1 MPRPATS
8 SRAVYPAHREAD
20 VVLRD
25 GSTVHVRPVRRNDR
39 EALKKFLERLS
50 TDSRSLRFFS
60 LGVNLDGAAE
70 WAADVDYERRFGLV
84 ALGGSRQAVVG
95 HATFAR
101 DDPDD
106 DRAEV
111 AFEVAD
117 AYQGN
122 GLGTILLAHLAEAAK
137 EHGVSVFEAE
147 VLPHNHRMVEVF
159 RESGFAVRT
168 RSSADVLR
176 VEFPT
181 EMSDDALQ
189 RFDERDCNAAA
200 AAVRRFL
207 RPQSV
212 AVIGASRER
221 GTVGGEIFHNLISTT
236 FNGPVYPVNPRAS
249 VVQSVPAF
257 GSVRDI
263 LADVDL
269 AVVSVPASLV
279 PEVARQC
286 AGKGVGA
293 LLVISAGFAETG
305 EEGRARQEELLGIC
319 RDAGMRLVG
328 PNCLGVLNAAPDVR
342 LNAMFGPLF
351 PPHGH
356 VGFLSQSGA
365 LGLAVIDYAN
375 ELGLG
380 LSSFVSVGNK
390 ADISGNDL
398 IQYWE
403 SDPDTDVILLYLE
416 SFGNPRKFARIARR
430 VGRAKPIVAVKSG
443 RSSAGARATSSHTGA
458 LISASDVTVD
468 SLFRQAGVIRTDTLA
483 ELFDVA
489 RVLANQ
495 PVPHGKRIA
504 IVTNAGGPGI
514 LCADTCESRDL
525 EVPELPDAAHEELA
539 SFLPPEA
546 SLANPLDMIATAS
559 AEHYRRALEVL
570 ARHDCADA
578 IVAIF
583 IPPLATR
590 SEDVARE
597 IRNAVDSFESPLPVV
612 SVFMSSE
619 GKPPELASEHG
630 AIPAFA
636 FPEDAA
642 RALARA
648 VEYGTWSGS
657 PEGAIPRFDDVRPE
671 EAGAVIAS
679 ALGRRAE
686 WLAPDEVERLLGC
699 YGLPVVESRAAR
711 TSDEAAAAAGELG
724 GAVALKAVAPSLVHK
739 TELGAVALDL
749 PGPEAVRET
758 AERMAGRLAEA
769 GHKPTGFLVQRMAPP
784 GVEMLVG
791 VAHDALFGPVVA
803 CGAGGVTAEVMKD
816 VAVNIT
822 PLTDRDARAMITSLR
837 SYPLLDGFRGAPRAD
852 VESLE
857 ELVLRVGAMVEA
869 HPEVAEMDCNPVI
882 VSPDGAVIVDA
893 RVRVEAVA
901 PPGPSPTV

>member
-1 MPRPATS
+1 MPQPATS

-25 GSTVHVRPVRRNDR
+25 GSTVHVRPVRPRDDR

-50 TDSRSLRFFS
+50 PDSRSLRFFS
-60 LGVNLDGAAE
+60 LGVNLDGAAQ
-70 WAADVDYERRFGLV
+70 WAADVDYHRRFGLV
-84 ALGGSRQAVVG
+84 ALGGRRQAIVG
-95 HATFAR
+95 HASFNR

-122 GLGTILLAHLAEAAK
+122 GLGTILLAHLAEAA
-137 EHGVSVFEAE
+137 EEQGVSVFEAE

-168 RSSADVLR
+168 RSSPDVLR

-181 EMSDDALQ
+181 EMSDDALE
-189 RFDERDCNAAA
+189 RFDERERTAAT

-207 RPQSV
+207 RPHSV
-212 AVIGASRER
+212 AVLGASRER

-236 FNGPVYPVNPRAS
+236 FNGPVYPVNPRAP

-263 LADVDL
+263 LADVEL
-269 AVVSVPASLV
+269 AVLSVPAALV

-286 AGKGVGA
+286 ASKGVGA

-305 EEGRARQEELLGIC
+305 DEGRKRQEELLAIC

-328 PNCLGVLNAAPDVR
+328 PNCLGVLNASPDVR

-351 PPHGH
+351 PPHGN

-403 SDPDTDVILLYLE
+403 SDDDTDVVLLYLE

-430 VGRAKPIVAVKSG
+430 VGRSKPIVAVKSG

-489 RVLANQ
+489 RLLANQ
-495 PVPHGKRIA
+495 PVPSGRRVA

-514 LCADTCESRDL
+514 LCADTCESRGLD
-525 EVPELPDAAHEELA
+525 VPELPEAARAELA

-546 SLANPLDMIATAS
+546 SLANPLDMIATAP
-559 AEHYRRALEVL
+559 AEHYRHALEVL

-578 IVAIF
+578 I
-583 IPPLATR
+583 
-590 SEDVARE
+590 
-597 IRNAVDSFESPLPVV
+597 
-612 SVFMSSE
+612 
-619 GKPPELASEHG
+619 
-630 AIPAFA
+630 
-636 FPEDAA
+636 
-642 RALARA
+642 
-648 VEYGTWSGS
+648 SG
-657 PEGAIPRFDDVRPE
+657 
-671 EAGAVIAS
+671 
-679 ALGRRAE
+679 
-686 WLAPDEVERLLGC
+686 
-699 YGLPVVESRAAR
+699 
-711 TSDEAAAAAGELG
+711 
-724 GAVALKAVAPSLVHK
+724 
-739 TELGAVALDL
+739 DL
-749 PGPEAVRET
+749 HSTPG
-758 AERMAGRLAEA
+758 
-769 GHKPTGFLVQRMAPP
+769 
-784 GVEMLVG
+784 
-791 VAHDALFGPVVA
+791 D
-803 CGAGGVTAEVMKD
+803 
-816 VAVNIT
+816 
-822 PLTDRDARAMITSLR
+822 SLR
-837 SYPLLDGFRGAPRAD
+837 GRGA
-852 VESLE
+852 
-857 ELVLRVGAMVEA
+857 
-869 HPEVAEMDCNPVI
+869 
-882 VSPDGAVIVDA
+882 
-893 RVRVEAVA
+893 
-901 PPGPSPTV
+901 

>member
-1 MPRPATS
+1 
-8 SRAVYPAHREAD
+8 
-20 VVLRD
+20 
-25 GSTVHVRPVRRNDR
+25 VHVRPTHPDDR
-39 EALKKFLERLS
+39 EALKKFLEHLS
-50 TDSRSLRFFS
+50 PDSRSLRFFS
-60 LGVNLDGAAE
+60 LGVNLDGAAQ

-84 ALGGSRQAVVG
+84 ALGGRRQTIVG
-95 HATFAR
+95 HASFNR

-122 GLGTILLAHLAEAAK
+122 GLGTILLAHLAEAAQ
-137 EHGVSVFEAE
+137 EQGVSVFEAE

-168 RSSADVLR
+168 RSDPDVLR

-181 EMSDDALQ
+181 EMSDDALE
-189 RFDERDCNAAA
+189 RFDERERTAAA

-207 RPQSV
+207 QPASV
-212 AVIGASRER
+212 AVVGASRER

-236 FNGPVYPVNPRAS
+236 FNGPVYPVNPHAP

-263 LADVDL
+263 LANVEL
-269 AVVSVPASLV
+269 AVVSVPAALV
-279 PEVARQC
+279 ADVARQC
-286 AGKGVGA
+286 AAKGVGA

-305 EEGRARQEELLGIC
+305 DEGRARQEELLAIC

-328 PNCLGVLNAAPDVR
+328 PNCLGVLNASPEVR

-351 PPHGH
+351 PPHGN

-403 SDPDTDVILLYLE
+403 SDDDTDVILLYLE
-416 SFGNPRKFARIARR
+416 SFGNPRKFSRIARR
-430 VGRAKPIVAVKSG
+430 VARSKPIVAVKSG

-489 RVLANQ
+489 RLLANQ
-495 PVPHGKRIA
+495 PVPRGRRVA

-514 LCADTCESRDL
+514 LCADTCEARGL
-525 EVPELPDAAHEELA
+525 EVAELPPAAAAELA
-539 SFLPPEA
+539 SFLPGEA
-546 SLANPLDMIATAS
+546 SIANPVDMIATAP
-559 AEHYRRALEVL
+559 ADHYRRALGVL

-578 IVAIF
+578 VIAIF

-590 SEDVARE
+590 SGDVARE
-597 IRNAVDSFESPLPVV
+597 IRQAVDSFDAPLPVV

-619 GKPPELASEHG
+619 GKPPELASEHA

-642 RALARA
+642 RAVARA
-648 VEYGTWSGS
+648 AEYGSWRES
-657 PEGAIPRFDDVRPE
+657 PEGEIPRFDDVRPE
-671 EAGAVIAS
+671 EAGAVIAA

-686 WLAPDEVERLLGC
+686 WLAPNEVERLLGC
-699 YGLPVVESRAAR
+699 YGLPLVESRAAR
-711 TSDEAAAAAGELG
+711 TPDEAAAAAVTLG
-724 GAVALKAVAPSLVHK
+724 DAVALKAVAPGLLHK
-739 TELGAVALDL
+739 TDEGAVALDL
-749 PGPEAVRET
+749 SSAEAVRET
-758 AERMAGRLAEA
+758 AARMSARLEA
-769 GHKPTGFLVQRMAPP
+769 DGHKPTGFVVQRMAPH

-791 VAHDALFGPVVA
+791 VAHDRLFGPVVA

-816 VAVNIT
+816 VAVRIT
-822 PLTDRDARAMITSLR
+822 PLTDRDAGTMIRSLR
-837 SYPLLDGFRGAPRAD
+837 SYPLLEGFRGAPKAD
-852 VESLE
+852 VTALE
-857 ELVLRVGAMVEA
+857 DVLLRVSALVEA

-882 VSPDGAVIVDA
+882 VSAAGAVIVDA
-893 RVRVEAVA
+893 RVRVEAAA

>member
-1 MPRPATS
+1 MPDSTTTA
-8 SRAVYPAHREAD
+8 AAYPAHREAD
-20 VVLRD
+20 VALRD
-25 GSTVHVRPVRRNDR
+25 GSTVHVRPARRDDR

-50 TDSRSLRFFS
+50 PDSRSLRFFS

-84 ALGGSRQAVVG
+84 ALGGPRRAIVG
-95 HATFAR
+95 HATFSR
-101 DDPDD
+101 DDPDE

-111 AFEVAD
+111 AFEIAD

-122 GLGTILLAHLAEAAK
+122 GLGTILLAHLAEAAD
-137 EHGVSVFEAE
+137 ELGITVFEAD

-168 RSSADVLR
+168 RSDPDVLR

-189 RFDERDCNAAA
+189 RFDERERTAAA

-207 RPQSV
+207 QPESV

-221 GTVGGEIFHNLISTT
+221 GTVGGEIFHNLIATA
-236 FNGPVYPVNPRAS
+236 FNGPVFPVNPHAP

-257 GSVRDI
+257 ASVRDI
-263 LADVDL
+263 LADVGL
-269 AVVSVPASLV
+269 AVVSVPAPAV
-279 PEVARQC
+279 ADVARQC
-286 AGKGVGA
+286 AAKGVDA

-305 EEGRARQEELLGIC
+305 DEGRARQEELLAIC
-319 RDAGMRLVG
+319 RDAGMRLIG
-328 PNCLGVLNAAPDVR
+328 PNCLGALNASPDVR

-351 PPHGH
+351 PPHGN

-380 LSSFVSVGNK
+380 VSSFVSVGNK

-398 IQYWE
+398 LQYWE
-403 SDPDTDVILLYLE
+403 SDDDTDVILLYLE

-430 VGRAKPIVAVKSG
+430 VGRRKPIVAVKSG
-443 RSSAGARATSSHTGA
+443 RSGAGARATSSHTGA

-489 RVLANQ
+489 RLLANQ
-495 PVPHGKRIA
+495 PVPRGRRVA

-514 LCADTCESRDL
+514 LCADTCEARGMD
-525 EVPELPDAAHEELA
+525 VAELPGGAREELA
-539 SFLPPEA
+539 SFLPAEA
-546 SLANPLDMIATAS
+546 SLANPLDMIATAP

-570 ARHDCADA
+570 ARHRCADA

-597 IRNAVDSFESPLPVV
+597 IRDAVDSFESPLPVV

-619 GKPPELASEHG
+619 GKPPGLGSEHG

-648 VEYGTWSGS
+648 VEYGIWCES
-657 PEGAIPRFDDVRPE
+657 PEGEIPRFDDVRPE

-686 WLAPDEVERLLGC
+686 WLGPEEVERLLDC
-699 YGLPVVESRAAR
+699 YVLPLVESRQVATAE
-711 TSDEAAAAAGELG
+711 EAAAAAAELG
-724 GAVALKAVAPSLVHK
+724 GPVALKAVAPGVVHK

-749 PGPEAVRET
+749 PGADAVRET
-758 AERMAGRLAEA
+758 AERMAARLADA
-769 GHKPTGFLVQRMAPP
+769 GQEPTGFVVQRMAPH

-791 VAHDALFGPVVA
+791 VAHDRLFGPVVA

-816 VAVNIT
+816 VAVRIT
-822 PLTDRDARAMITSLR
+822 PLTDLDARTMITSLR
-837 SYPLLDGFRGAPRAD
+837 SYPLLQGFRGAPAAD
-852 VESLE
+852 VAALE
-857 ELVLRVGAMVEA
+857 QVLLRVGALVEA
-869 HPEVAEMDCNPVI
+869 HPEVVEMDCNPVI

-893 RVRVEAVA
+893 RIRVEAVA
-901 PPGPSPTV
+901 PRAPSPTV

>member
-1 MPRPATS
+1 
-8 SRAVYPAHREAD
+8 

-25 GSTVHVRPVRRNDR
+25 GSTVHVRPVRPDDR

-50 TDSRSLRFFS
+50 PDSRSLRFFS
-60 LGVNLDGAAE
+60 LGVSLDGAAD

-84 ALGGSRQAVVG
+84 ALGGRRQAVVG
-95 HATFAR
+95 HAAFTR
-101 DDPDD
+101 DEPDD

-122 GLGTILLAHLAEAAK
+122 GLGTILLAHLAEAG
-137 EHGVSVFEAE
+137 EEQGVSVFEAE

-168 RSSADVLR
+168 RSGPDVLR

-181 EMSDDALQ
+181 EMSDDALE
-189 RFDERDCNAAA
+189 RFDERERSAAA

-207 RPQSV
+207 RPGSV

-236 FNGPVYPVNPRAS
+236 FNGPVYPVNPRAP
-249 VVQSVPAF
+249 VVQSVPSFA
-257 GSVRDI
+257 SVRDI
-263 LADVDL
+263 LADVEL
-269 AVVSVPASLV
+269 AVVSVPAALV
-279 PEVARQC
+279 PDVARQC

-305 EEGRARQEELLGIC
+305 DEGRKRQGELLAIC

-351 PPHGH
+351 PPHGN

-375 ELGLG
+375 ELALG

-398 IQYWE
+398 IQFW
-403 SDPDTDVILLYLE
+403 DADDDTDVILLYLE

-430 VGRAKPIVAVKSG
+430 VGRTKPIVAVKSG

-495 PVPHGKRIA
+495 PVPRGKRVA

-514 LCADTCESRDL
+514 LCADTCESRGLD
-525 EVPELPDAAHEELA
+525 VAELPSAAREELA

-546 SLANPLDMIATAS
+546 SLANPLDMIATAP
-559 AEHYRRALEVL
+559 AEQYRRALEVL

-590 SEDVARE
+590 SQDVARE
-597 IRNAVDSFESPLPVV
+597 IRNAVDSFDSPLPVV

-619 GKPPELASEHG
+619 GKPPELGSEHG

-648 VEYGTWSGS
+648 VQYGIWRES
-657 PEGAIPRFDDVRPE
+657 PEGDIPRFDDVRPE
-671 EAGAVIAS
+671 EAGAVIA
-679 ALGRRAE
+679 AVLGRRKD
-686 WLAPDEVERLLGC
+686 WLAPDEVEQLLRC
-699 YGLPVVESRAAR
+699 YGLPVVESRTVSSPDA
-711 TSDEAAAAAGELG
+711 AAAAAGALG
-724 GAVALKAVAPSLVHK
+724 ETVALKAVAPGVLHK
-739 TELGAVALDL
+739 TDLGAVALDL
-749 PGPEAVRET
+749 PGPDAVREA
-758 AERMAGRLAEA
+758 AERMADRLAAAE
-769 GHKPTGFLVQRMAPP
+769 HEPTGFIVQRMAPR
-784 GVEMLVG
+784 GTEMLVG
-791 VAHDALFGPVVA
+791 VAHDRLFGPVVA

-816 VAVNIT
+816 VAVRIT
-822 PLTDRDARAMITSLR
+822 PLTDRDARQMITSLR
-837 SYPLLDGFRGAPRAD
+837 SYPLLEGFRGAPKAD
-852 VESLE
+852 VAALE
-857 ELVLRVGAMVEA
+857 DVLLRVGAMVEA

-882 VSPDGAVIVDA
+882 VSAGGAVIVDA
-893 RVRVEAVA
+893 RIRVEAVTPA
-901 PPGPSPTV
+901 GPSPTV

>member
-1 MPRPATS
+1 MPPPATS
-8 SRAVYPAHREAD
+8 SRAAYPAHREAD

-25 GSTVHVRPVRRNDR
+25 GSTVRVRPVRRDDR

-50 TDSRSLRFFS
+50 PDSRSLRFFS
-60 LGVNLDGAAE
+60 LGVNLDAAAE

-84 ALGGSRQAVVG
+84 ALGGRRQAVVG
-95 HATFAR
+95 HATFSR
-101 DDPDD
+101 DEPDD

-111 AFEVAD
+111 AFEIAD

-122 GLGTILLAHLAEAAK
+122 GLGTILLAHLAEAAQ
-137 EHGVSVFEAE
+137 ESGVSVFEAE

-168 RSSADVLR
+168 RSDPDVLR

-181 EMSDDALQ
+181 EMSDDALE
-189 RFDERDCNAAA
+189 RFDERERTAAA
-200 AAVRRFL
+200 AAVQRFI
-207 RPQSV
+207 RPPSV

-221 GTVGGEIFHNLISTT
+221 GTVGGEIFHNLIATA
-236 FNGPVYPVNPRAS
+236 FNGPVFPVNPHAE
-249 VVQSVPAF
+249 VVQSVPSFA
-257 GSVRDI
+257 SVRDI
-263 LADVDL
+263 LADVGL
-269 AVVSVPASLV
+269 AVVSVPAAAV
-279 PEVARQC
+279 PDVARQC
-286 AGKGVGA
+286 AAKGVDA

-305 EEGRARQEELLGIC
+305 DEGRTRQEELLAIC
-319 RDAGMRLVG
+319 REAGMRLVG
-328 PNCLGVLNAAPDVR
+328 PNCLGVLNASPEVR

-351 PPHGH
+351 PPHGN

-403 SDPDTDVILLYLE
+403 SDDDTDVILLYLE
-416 SFGNPRKFARIARR
+416 SFGNPRKFARVARR
-430 VGRAKPIVAVKSG
+430 VARRKPIVAVKSG
-443 RSSAGARATSSHTGA
+443 RSGAGARATSSHTGA

-468 SLFRQAGVIRTDTLA
+468 SLFRQAGVIRTDTLN

-489 RVLANQ
+489 RLLANQ
-495 PVPHGKRIA
+495 PVPRGRRVA

-514 LCADTCESRDL
+514 LCADTCEARGLD
-525 EVPELPDAAHEELA
+525 VVELPEAAREELA
-539 SFLPPEA
+539 SFLPSEA
-546 SLANPLDMIATAS
+546 SLANPLDMIATAP

-570 ARHDCADA
+570 ARHRCADA
-578 IVAIF
+578 VVAIF

-590 SEDVARE
+590 SGDVARE
-597 IRNAVDSFESPLPVV
+597 IRSAVDSFESPLPVV

-619 GKPPELASEHG
+619 GKPPELASERG

-648 VEYGTWSGS
+648 ADYGTWCES
-657 PEGAIPRFDDVRPE
+657 PEGEIPRFDDVRPE

-686 WLAPDEVERLLGC
+686 WLAPDDVQRLLGC
-699 YGLPVVESRAAR
+699 YGLPLIESRTVR
-711 TSDEAAAAAGELG
+711 TPDEAAAAAAALG
-724 GAVALKAVAPSLVHK
+724 GAVALKAIAPALLHK

-749 PGPEAVRET
+749 PGPEAARET
-758 AERMAGRLAEA
+758 AERMAARLAEA
-769 GHKPTGFLVQRMAPP
+769 GHQPTGFVVQRMAPK

-791 VAHDALFGPVVA
+791 VAHDRLFGPVVA

-816 VAVNIT
+816 VAVRIT
-822 PLTDRDARAMITSLR
+822 PLTDLDARSMITALR
-837 SYPLLDGFRGAPRAD
+837 SYPLLQGFRGTPKAD
-852 VESLE
+852 VAALE
-857 ELVLRVGAMVEA
+857 DVLLRVGALVEG
-869 HPEVAEMDCNPVI
+869 HPEVAEMDCNPVM
-882 VSPDGAVIVDA
+882 VSSTGAVIVDA
-893 RVRVEAVA
+893 RIRVEGVG
-901 PPGPSPTV
+901 PPAPSPTV

>member
-1 MPRPATS
+1 MPHPVTGSTA
-8 SRAVYPAHREAD
+8 AYPAHREAD

-25 GSTVHVRPVRRNDR
+25 GSTVHVRPVRHGDR

-50 TDSRSLRFFS
+50 ADSRSLRFFS
-60 LGVNLDGAAE
+60 LGVNLDAAAE
-70 WAADVDYERRFGLV
+70 WAADVDYDRRFGLV
-84 ALGGSRQAVVG
+84 ALGGPRQAVVG
-95 HATFAR
+95 HATFSR

-122 GLGTILLAHLAEAAK
+122 GLGTILLAHLAEAAQ
-137 EHGVSVFEAE
+137 ERDVSVFEAE

-168 RSSADVLR
+168 RSDPDLLR
-176 VEFPT
+176 LEFPT

-189 RFDERDCNAAA
+189 RFDDRDRTAAA

-207 RPQSV
+207 RPESV

-221 GTVGGEIFHNLISTT
+221 GTVGGELFHNLIATA
-236 FNGPVYPVNPRAS
+236 FNGPVYPVNPHAQ

-257 GSVRDI
+257 ASVRDV
-263 LADVDL
+263 LADIGL
-269 AVVSVPASLV
+269 AVVSVPAAAV
-279 PEVARQC
+279 PDVARQC
-286 AGKGVGA
+286 AAKGVDA

-305 EEGRARQEELLGIC
+305 DEGRARQEELLAIC
-319 RDAGMRLVG
+319 REAGMRLVG
-328 PNCLGVLNAAPDVR
+328 PNCLGALNASPAVR

-351 PPHGH
+351 PPHGN

-403 SDPDTDVILLYLE
+403 GDDETGVILLYLE

-430 VGRAKPIVAVKSG
+430 VGRTKPIVAVKSG

-468 SLFRQAGVIRTDTLA
+468 SLFGQAGVIRTDTLA

-495 PVPHGKRIA
+495 PVPHGKRVA

-514 LCADTCESRDL
+514 LCADTCEARGLD
-525 EVPELPDAAHEELA
+525 VPELPEAARAELA
-539 SFLPPEA
+539 SFLPAEA
-546 SLANPLDMIATAS
+546 SLANPLDMIATAP

-570 ARHDCADA
+570 DRHDCADA

-597 IRNAVDSFESPLPVV
+597 IRDAVDSFARPLPVV

-619 GKPPELASEHG
+619 GKPPGLASEHG
-630 AIPAFA
+630 TIPAFA

-648 VEYGTWSGS
+648 VDYGVWRDS
-657 PEGAIPRFDDVRPE
+657 PEGRIPRFADARLE

-679 ALGRRAE
+679 ALGRGAGWMR
-686 WLAPDEVERLLGC
+686 PDEVETLLRC
-699 YGLPVVESRAAR
+699 YGLPLVESRTAGTA
-711 TSDEAAAAAGELG
+711 DEAAAAAGELG
-724 GAVALKAVAPSLVHK
+724 GTIALKAVVPTVIHK
-739 TELGAVALDL
+739 TDAGAVAIDL
-749 PGPEAVRET
+749 PGAEAVRET
-758 AERMAGRLAEA
+758 AERMAARLTQA
-769 GHKPTGFLVQRMAPP
+769 GHEVAGFVVQRMASP

-816 VAVNIT
+816 VAVRIT
-822 PLTDRDARAMITSLR
+822 PLTDRDASAMISSLR
-837 SYPLLDGFRGAPRAD
+837 SYPLLEGFRGTPRAD
-852 VESLE
+852 VGSLQD
-857 ELVLRVGAMVEA
+857 LVLRVGAMVEA

-882 VSPDGAVIVDA
+882 VSPDGAMIVDA
-893 RVRVEAVA
+893 RVRIEGVA

>member
-1 MPRPATS
+1 MAHPATS
-8 SRAVYPAHREAD
+8 VRTGYPAHREAD

-25 GSTVHVRPVRRNDR
+25 GSTVHVRPVRKDDR
-39 EALKKFLERLS
+39 EALSRFLERLS
-50 TDSRSLRFFS
+50 PDSRSLRFFS
-60 LGVNLDGAAE
+60 LGVNLAAAAD

-84 ALGGSRQAVVG
+84 ALGGPRQAVVG
-95 HATFAR
+95 HATFNR

-122 GLGTILLAHLAEAAK
+122 GLGTIMLAHLAEAAQ
-137 EHGVSVFEAE
+137 ERDVSVFEAE

-168 RSSADVLR
+168 RSSPDVLKI
-176 VEFPT
+176 EFPT
-181 EMSDDALQ
+181 EMSEGALE
-189 RFDERDCNAAA
+189 RFDERERTSAT
-200 AAVRRFL
+200 AAVHRVL
-207 RPQSV
+207 RPESV

-221 GTVGGEIFHNLISTT
+221 GTVGGEIFHNLIATA
-236 FNGPVYPVNPRAS
+236 FNGPVYPVNPRAQ

-257 GSVRDI
+257 ASVRDI
-263 LADVDL
+263 LAEVGL
-269 AVVSVPASLV
+269 AVIAVPAAGV
-279 PEVARQC
+279 PDIARQC
-286 AGKGVGA
+286 AAQGVKA
-293 LLVISAGFAETG
+293 MLVISAGFAETG
-305 EEGRARQEELLGIC
+305 DVGRALQEELVEIS
-319 RDAGMRLVG
+319 REAGMRLVG
-328 PNCLGVLNAAPDVR
+328 PNCLGVLNASPEVR

-351 PPHGH
+351 PPHGN

-403 SDPDTDVILLYLE
+403 ADDDTDVILLYLE
-416 SFGNPRKFARIARR
+416 SFGNPRKFSRIARR
-430 VGRAKPIVAVKSG
+430 VGRRKPIVAVKSG

-468 SLFRQAGVIRTDTLA
+468 SLFRQAGVIRTDTLH

-489 RVLANQ
+489 SVLANQ
-495 PVPHGKRIA
+495 PAPGGRRVA

-514 LCADTCESRDL
+514 LAADTCESRGL
-525 EVPELPDAAHEELA
+525 EVPELSPAAREELA

-546 SLANPLDMIATAS
+546 SLANPLDMIATAP
-559 AEHYRRALEVL
+559 AEHYRRALDVL

-597 IRNAVDSFESPLPVV
+597 IRSAVDAFAQRLPVV

-619 GKPPELASEHG
+619 GKPPQLASEHG

-648 VEYGTWSGS
+648 VEYGTWCAS
-657 PEGAIPRFDDVRPE
+657 PEGQVERFADARPE
-671 EAGAVIAS
+671 EAAAVIAT

-686 WLAPDEVERLLGC
+686 WLAPTEVERLLGC
-699 YGLPVVESRAAR
+699 YGLPRIESRMVGDA
-711 TSDEAAAAAGELG
+711 DAAAVAGGELG
-724 GAVALKAVAPSLVHK
+724 GAVALKAVAPGLVHK
-739 TELGAVALDL
+739 TELGAVAL
-749 PGPEAVRET
+749 GIAGAAAVREA
-758 AERMAGRLAEA
+758 AEGMSARLAEA
-769 GHKPTGFLVQRMAPP
+769 GHEVSGFLVQRMAPE

-791 VAHDALFGPVVA
+791 VAHDHLFGPVVA

-816 VAVNIT
+816 VAVRIT
-822 PLTDRDARAMITSLR
+822 PLTDLDARAMVHSLR
-837 SYPLLDGFRGAPRAD
+837 SYPLLEGFRGGPAAD
-852 VESLE
+852 VASLE
-857 ELVLRVGAMVEA
+857 EVLLRVGALVEA
-869 HPEVAEMDCNPVI
+869 HPEVAEMDLNPVV
-882 VSPDGAVIVDA
+882 VSPSGAVIVDA
-893 RVRVEAVA
+893 RIRVETVA
-901 PPGPSPTV
+901 PAGPSPAV